1 MNNLMIL
8 LLLTLT
14 FVVSGCS
21 ESQESGVAAQGNEV
35 QSLIDQAIAADQLA
49 QQRQHAWI
57 ITDELLQDAITAQAA
72 NDEVAAKAAAERA
85 LFTANAALAQADK
98 EQLAWRSRVP
108 R

>member
-8 LLLTLT
+8 LLLTST

-21 ESQESGVAAQGNEV
+21 ESQESGVAAQGNAV

-98 EQLAWRSRVP
+98 EQLAWRARVP

>member
-21 ESQESGVAAQGNEV
+21 EPQESGVAAQGNEV

-49 QQRQHAWI
+49 HQRQHAWI

-98 EQLAWRSRVP
+98 EQLAWRARVP